1 MGNVKIFK
9 VKIVAWSIALR
20 RLIIILQ
27 KKVSFPMQDFSCYR
41 ILMSLQFY
49 KLIKK

>member
-1 MGNVKIFK
+1 MGNVKISK

-27 KKVSFPMQDFSCYR
+27 KKSFISDARFFVLSDFNVVTV
-41 ILMSLQFY
+41 L
-49 KLIKK
+49 

>member
-27 KKVSFPMQDFSCYR
+27 KKFHFRCKIFRVIGF
-41 ILMSLQFY
+41 
-49 KLIKK
+49 